1 MKQQI
6 TSRMYKTMQFP
17 QQFRFTSSTLM
28 HHFRLNFVEITF
40 HFDKNSAYYHSSVHL
55 PEYLFQFD
63 FIAIRSIIV
72 YLLTLREW
80 LKYFKPICIYFAS
93 LLQKMKKKIKSKFTW
108 VMAVTVKRT
117 LLSVKINSLPVMSS
131 SAIIECTFR
140 WDFVKIRIAS
150 LSHYRT
156 RSQKIRQCSV
166 TSIYSDNQN
175 NL

>member
-1 MKQQI
+1 MRQQI

-80 LKYFKPICIYFAS
+80 LKYFKPYAFILRHCCKKWKKNQIKIYLS
-93 LLQKMKKKIKSKFTW
+93 HGSDCKE
-108 VMAVTVKRT
+108 T

-131 SAIIECTFR
+131 SAIIECAFR
-140 WDFVKIRIAS
+140 WDFVKIGIAS